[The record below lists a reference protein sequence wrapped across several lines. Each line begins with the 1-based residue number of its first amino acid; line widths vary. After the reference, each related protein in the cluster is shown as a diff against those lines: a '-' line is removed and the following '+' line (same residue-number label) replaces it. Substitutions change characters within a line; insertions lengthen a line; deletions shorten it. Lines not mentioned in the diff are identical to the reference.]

1 MFGGLV
7 NLATPIG
14 ATSPGRIVIGI
25 ERSGT
30 GRLASSAAPGV
41 PAYKARA
48 DSVNFFDS
56 VGGINDD
63 AFNPVTSISKMER
76 LVIQDHVIALVDQS
90 ANSRSGSA
98 THAHA
103 AAHAHAHAR

>member
-14 ATSPGRIVIGI
+14 ATSPGRIGIGIGIGIGI

-90 ANSRSGSA
+90 ANSHSGSA

-103 AAHAHAHAR
+103 HAR